1 MKTLA
6 AAFVVLSLAGSA
18 AAQEQAVDYRFDDV
32 KRKVTVTKAA
42 QPESRVEKGQHA
54 QSGDRVQTGWFSYA
68 LIASDRHRAKFEIFS
83 STDVQLASGT
93 PGVILSLERGRIRAV
108 FDKITGNEPR
118 VVQTPGALLAVR
130 GTQYDVEVDSSGKTT
145 VDVWEGRVEIRSSLL
160 REPLLLDAGQESV
173 FGRREIPVSRPIPEE
188 RRRNAPD
195 SRDRGHDAQGPR
207 DDGHHGDPR
216 GTEGHGHDRPDG
228 SPEGPPHG
236 SGHPGAPP
244 KPPLLF

>member
-1 MKTLA
+1 MKTFA

-32 KRKVTVTKAA
+32 RRNVTVTKAA

-54 QSGDRVQTGWFSYA
+54 QSGDKVQTGWFSYA
-68 LIASDRHRAKFEIFS
+68 LIASDLHRAKFEIFS

-130 GTQYDVEVDSSGKTT
+130 GTQYDVEVDGTGKTI
-145 VDVWEGRVEIRSSLL
+145 VDVWEGRVEIRSTLL
-160 REPLLLDAGQESV
+160 GEPLLLEAGQESV
-173 FGRREIPVSRPIPEE
+173 FGRREIPVARPMPEE
-188 RRRNAPD
+188 RRRNSPGTREHGRE
-195 SRDRGHDAQGPR
+195 RDEGHRP
-207 DDGHHGDPR
+207 DPR
-216 GTEGHGHDRPDG
+216 GAEGHGHEH
-228 SPEGPPHG
+228 PEPPPPPPPGHG
-236 SGHPGAPP
+236 SGHSGPP
-244 KPPLLF
+244 PSKPPLFL

>member
-1 MKTLA
+1 
-6 AAFVVLSLAGSA
+6 SLAGSA

-32 KRKVTVTKAA
+32 KRRVTVTKAT
-42 QPESRVEKGQHA
+42 QQEWRVEKGQHA
-54 QSGDRVQTGWFSYA
+54 QSGDKVQTGWFSYA

-93 PGVILSLERGRIRAV
+93 PGLILSLERGRIRAV

-130 GTQYDVEVDSSGKTT
+130 GTRYDVEVDGTGRTT
-145 VDVWEGRVEIRSSLL
+145 VDVWEGRVEIRSTLL
-160 REPLLLDAGQESV
+160 GEPLLLEAGQESV
-173 FGRREIPVSRPIPEE
+173 FGRREIPLARPMPEE

-195 SRDRGHDAQGPR
+195 SRDRGRDPQGPR
-207 DDGHHGDPR
+207 DDGHHGNPR
-216 GTEGHGHDRPDG
+216 GTEGHGRDHPD
-228 SPEGPPHG
+228 GPPHG
-236 SGHPGAPP
+236 SGHSGPPP

>member
-6 AAFVVLSLAGSA
+6 AAFVVLSLARSA
-18 AAQEQAVDYRFDDV
+18 TAQEQAVDYRFDDV

-42 QPESRVEKGQHA
+42 QQGSRVEKGQHA
-54 QSGDRVQTGWFSYA
+54 QSGDKVQTGWFSYA
-68 LIASDRHRAKFEIFS
+68 LIASDRHRAKFEIFG

-130 GTQYDVEVDSSGKTT
+130 GTQYDVEVDGTGKTT
-145 VDVWEGRVEIRSSLL
+145 VDVWEGRVEIHSTLL

-173 FGRREIPVSRPIPEE
+173 FGRRESPVARPMPEE

-207 DDGHHGDPR
+207 DDGHHGDPH
-216 GTEGHGHDRPDG
+216 GTEGHGHDHPDA
-228 SPEGPPHG
+228 PPHG
-236 SGHPGAPP
+236 SGHSGPPP